1 MPDQVRH
8 LYIMQN
14 SLEYK
19 KQTKFFKSAPYA
31 LLRLHHSAAYVIK
44 FIKSNSYYILIYIF
58 SYLAIQSLLA
68 QAPYSRR
75 YSCKSHAPNSN

>member
-31 LLRLHHSAAYVIK
+31 LLRLHHSVAYVIE
-44 FIKSNSYYILIYIF
+44 FIKSNSLLYT
-58 SYLAIQSLLA
+58 YLYLYLFGNSTSLGTSA
-68 QAPYSRR
+68 V
-75 YSCKSHAPNSN
+75 